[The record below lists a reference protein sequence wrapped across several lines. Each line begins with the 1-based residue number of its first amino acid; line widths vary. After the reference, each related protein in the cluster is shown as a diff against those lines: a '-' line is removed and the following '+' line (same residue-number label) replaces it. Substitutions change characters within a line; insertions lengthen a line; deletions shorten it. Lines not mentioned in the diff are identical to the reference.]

1 MAVNYSKPLPQD
13 RNNAVMTSSPPQHVA
28 LQATTREAG
37 ATSSVTSLNANT
49 TLVEVTAVG
58 GAAVIKWGNNQ
69 ATSVISA
76 AVGANYDNSIGA
88 NQTRL
93 FVVPR
98 FAQAISNNSGIQNP
112 SVVGYNTQEGLY
124 NSIATIGVGSVL
136 LAEF

>member
-13 RNNAVMTSSPPQHVA
+13 RNNAVMTNSPPQHVA
-28 LQATTREAG
+28 LAATTRESA

-76 AVGANYDNSIGA
+76 ASGANYDNSIGA

-98 FAQAISNNSGIQNP
+98 FSQAIANDSGIQNP
-112 SVVGYNTQEGLY
+112 SVVGLNTQEGLY
-124 NSIATIGVGSVL
+124 SAVATIGIGSVL
-136 LAEF
+136 LTQF